1 MGSRDY
7 IPVAPVWERNLD
19 DGDIWRRV
27 VVMPSLALNQAER
40 EFLGDVPGKRVVVI
54 GTGDGVAPLALA
66 AMDAKVRLIDPSNSS
81 LDVVMIRA
89 QIVGVDLSYQE
100 LELTNLLSLGE
111 NACEVVYAAQVAGL
125 IEDLGS
131 FYRDIFSILE
141 PGGRLVINE
150 YHPIRRI
157 WKQEPGLPKLAFSY
171 FERHRLQTEDDFAGG
186 DLIAGKAFGRYTYH
200 WTLSDHFYFL
210 NQAGF
215 KVVGLEEVG
224 DARQHWEIP
233 NLAGMPEQ
241 LVIAADKP
249 QKLN

>member
-1 MGSRDY
+1 MSARDY
-7 IPVAPVWERNLD
+7 IPVAPVWERNPD
-19 DGDIWRRV
+19 DSDIWRRV

-40 EFLGDVPGKRVVVI
+40 EFLGTIPGKRLFVI
-54 GTGDGVAPLALA
+54 GSGDGTAALALA
-66 AMDAKVRLIDPSNSS
+66 AMGAKVRVIDPSHSG
-81 LDVVMIRA
+81 LDVIMVRA
-89 QIVGVDLSYQE
+89 QVVGVALDYQE
-100 LELTNLLSLGE
+100 VELTNLSSLGE

-125 IEDLGS
+125 IEHLDA
-131 FYRDIFSILE
+131 FYREIFFILE
-141 PGGRLVINE
+141 PRGRLVINE

-171 FERHRLQTEDDFAGG
+171 FERRRPQTEEDLAGV

-210 NQAGF
+210 TQAGF
-215 KVVGLEEVG
+215 NVVGLEEVG
-224 DARQHWEIP
+224 DVRQQWEIP

-249 QKLN
+249 QK